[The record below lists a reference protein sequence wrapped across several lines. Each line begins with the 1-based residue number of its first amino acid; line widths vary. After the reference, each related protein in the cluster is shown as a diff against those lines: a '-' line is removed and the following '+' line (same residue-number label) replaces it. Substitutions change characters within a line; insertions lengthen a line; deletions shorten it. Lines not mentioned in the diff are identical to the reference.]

1 MFPRKRGLAHEPA
14 REGLSSGDRCSGGR
28 LLMRLPDNALSG
40 VEKVKNVFGKEA
52 RVIGYSEKQQPRTSS
67 APEPKRA

>member
-1 MFPRKRGLAHEPA
+1 MNRQAKVYLLAIDAQE
-14 REGLSSGDRCSGGR
+14 RR
-28 LLMRLPDNALSG
+28 LLMRLPDNAMLSG

-52 RVIGYSEKQQPRTSS
+52 RVIGYSEKQPRTSS